1 MKIKRTIVYL
11 MLVATLSAC
20 GGSGDT
26 PEQVICREELARKAQ
41 GGEMQIESINFSGA
55 SKDPDGNDVVS
66 GQAQLLQN
74 GKSSSMPFRC
84 VMQGTG
90 ESATIMR
97 AEFSYPDQ

>member
-1 MKIKRTIVYL
+1 MRIERTIVYL
-11 MLVATLSAC
+11 LLASTLAAC
-20 GGSGDT
+20 GASGDT
-26 PEQVICREELARKAQ
+26 PEQVICREELERKAQ
-41 GGEMQIESINFSGA
+41 GSEMQIETINFSGA
-55 SKDPDGNDVVS
+55 SKDPDGNEVVS

-97 AEFSYPDQ
+97 AEFTYADK

>member
-1 MKIKRTIVYL
+1 MRIKRTIVYS
-11 MLVATLSAC
+11 LVAATLAAC
-20 GGSGDT
+20 GASGDT
-26 PEQVICREELARKAQ
+26 PEQVICREELARKAL
-41 GGEMQIESINFSGA
+41 GSEMQIESINFSGA

-90 ESATIMR
+90 EAATIMR
-97 AEFSYPDQ
+97 AEFTYADQ

>member
-1 MKIKRTIVYL
+1 MRIERTIVYL
-11 MLVATLSAC
+11 LLAATLAAC
-20 GGSGDT
+20 GASGDT
-26 PEQVICREELARKAQ
+26 PEQVICRDELTRKAQ
-41 GGEMQIESINFSGA
+41 GSEMQIESISFSGA

-74 GKSSSMPFRC
+74 NNRTNMPFRC

-97 AEFSYPDQ
+97 AEFSYADK